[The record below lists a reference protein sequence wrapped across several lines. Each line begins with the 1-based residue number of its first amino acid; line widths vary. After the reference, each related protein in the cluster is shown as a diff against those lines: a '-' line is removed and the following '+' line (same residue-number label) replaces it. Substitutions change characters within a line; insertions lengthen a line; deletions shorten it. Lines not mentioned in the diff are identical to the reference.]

1 MPGPFDDTRL
11 EAWARREG
19 PMLEALPFGLLGVC
33 VLVTAIMV
41 GPGGELAIDLALAA
55 TAAAWIL
62 WMVTLHPAWT
72 ERPAL
77 MAVFFVGLVGLMAA
91 LVLRQPHYGFFAWSG
106 ILFAF
111 RVLPHPWTLAG
122 VTAVALIL
130 GTAQNGG
137 LPGEGAGS
145 LGVWLALMAI
155 NLAVAGVMTWFAM
168 VGEQRTAAHQR
179 TIEQLTEANEQLEA
193 SLRENAALHAQLLAQ
208 AREAG
213 VMDERH
219 RMAREI
225 HDTLAQG
232 LAGIITQLQAA
243 EQLGRDDPAWK
254 RHASAAT
261 ALARESLTEARRSVQ
276 ALRPVALESARLPE
290 ALADVVD
297 RWSALH
303 DVAVQ
308 VTTTGDPRPMHPEV
322 EVTLLR
328 TAQEALSNVAKHAH
342 ARRVGLTLNYMED
355 LVTLDVRDDGVGFS
369 PGLTLGRAADEVRR
383 PASSATAGMTTTGG
397 TPTAVAAPA
406 TGGFGLTAMRQRI
419 ARLSGTLEIE
429 SEPGGGT
436 AISANLPALD
446 VDLIGATAE
455 TR

>member
-11 EAWARREG
+11 ETWTRREG
-19 PMLEALPFGLLGVC
+19 PMLGTLPFVLLGVC
-33 VLVTAIMV
+33 ALVTAILR
-41 GPGGELAIDLALAA
+41 GPDGELAIDLALSAV
-55 TAAAWIL
+55 AAAWIL
-62 WMVTLHPAWT
+62 WMVTLHPAWV
-72 ERPAL
+72 ERRGL
-77 MAVFFVGLVGLMAA
+77 MAVFFVGLLALMAA
-91 LVLRQPHYGFFAWSG
+91 LVIRQPLYGFFAWSG
-106 ILFAF
+106 FLFAI

-122 VTAVALIL
+122 AAPVALIL

-137 LPGEGAGS
+137 LPGDGAGS
-145 LGVWLALMAI
+145 FGAWLALMTI
-155 NLAVAGVMTWFAM
+155 NLAVAGMMIWFGT
-168 VGEQRTAAHQR
+168 VGEQRTEGHRR
-179 TIEQLTEANEQLEA
+179 TIEQLTEANEKLEA
-193 SLRENAALHAQLLAQ
+193 SLRENAALHDQLLVQ

-232 LAGIITQLQAA
+232 LTGIITQLQAA
-243 EQLGRDDPAWK
+243 EQVDRDDPAWR

-276 ALRPVALESARLPE
+276 ALRPEPLESARLPE
-290 ALADVVD
+290 ALADVVA

-308 VTTTGDPRPMHPEV
+308 VTTTGEPRPMHPEV

-328 TAQEALSNVAKHAH
+328 TAQEALANVSKHAR

-355 LVTLDVRDDGVGFS
+355 LVTLDVRDDGIGFE
-369 PGLTLGRAADEVRR
+369 PG
-383 PASSATAGMTTTGG
+383 AT
-397 TPTAVAAPA
+397 PA
-406 TGGFGLTAMRQRI
+406 TGGFGLTAMHQRV

-429 SEPGGGT
+429 SEPGDGT
-436 AISANLPALD
+436 AISANLPALS
-446 VDLIGATAE
+446 VGPVAATVE
-455 TR
+455 PR